1 LEMRMGSEAFSQLK
15 EIFDRNINKKIRK
28 KIIYR

>member
-1 LEMRMGSEAFSQLK
+1 MRMGSEAFSKLK
-15 EIFDRNINKKIRK
+15 EILDRNINKKIRK